1 MADAGIA
8 THRLKKNALGTGA
21 ITFLVVS
28 AAGGG
33 VPAALA
39 PVFGVIGFALAPAR
53 FRGPGM
59 IKA

>member
-28 AAGGG
+28 AAGRRRWRRS
-33 VPAALA
+33 LA
-39 PVFGVIGFALAPAR
+39 
-53 FRGPGM
+53 
-59 IKA
+59 